1 MNAKSL
7 LLLAFIGVLL
17 VLPLFA
23 GCVSAQ
29 TEQTNYYV
37 TVKPALISDA
47 LTYTSVG
54 KNATLSFQAL
64 WTYGPDETKSIQN
77 ATVIIQIS
85 NPDGKVVDMLSENTT
100 SGTFSFNYTS
110 ANPETLAFT
119 PTDLITQD
127 GRDWGPRKLI
137 DSANN
142 AYGFTSNPAHV
153 WWDTFHVSMVSH
165 DTGNLGNLAVSVNVT
180 YLLLPEDGLQV
191 GAVHV
196 SKTVNGAD
204 VTINGVKAQE
214 TQTPG
219 IYSASNSTW
228 LPTAYVKVDVSQ
240 EGWTTT
246 HTAFSFTQE
255 ANAPIWTYAAV
266 SASVFGLAIILLR
279 FFMSR
284 KTSKQSL
291 LLKHPNYPFYGA
303 VLLIATSLI
312 SLYWGIVG
320 VEATLHSFDWIL
332 LGALGMV
339 SFACG
344 ILGTVTALQKKRQ
357 AIAIFAL
364 VVPLFMNVVGVKS
377 SLDMYGLANPW
388 LIIVSS
394 LALSIISGYFIS
406 NSEKS
411 SKTAAKNQKFKP
423 TPALSRGEGGHA
435 RDLFGHGIAYYLLV
449 TLLFSSE
456 FYG

>member
-1 MNAKSL
+1 LNAKSL

-23 GCVSAQ
+23 NSVSAQ
-29 TEQTNYYV
+29 TQPNYYV
-37 TVKPALISDA
+37 TIKPALISNTV
-47 LTYTSVG
+47 TYTSVD

-64 WTYGPDETKSIQN
+64 WTYGPDETKNIQN

-85 NPDGKVVDMLSENTT
+85 NPDGKVVDMLSVNTT
-100 SGTFSFNYTS
+100 SGIFSFNYTS
-110 ANPETLAFT
+110 ADPKTLAFT

-127 GRDWGPRKLI
+127 GRDWNSSIL

-142 AYGFTSNPAHV
+142 VYGFTSNWAQV
-153 WWDTFHVSMVSH
+153 WWDTFHVSMVSR
-165 DTGNLGNLAVSVNVT
+165 DTGKLGNVAVSVNVT
-180 YLLLPEDGLQV
+180 YQLLPEDGLQV

-196 SKTVNGAD
+196 FKTVQGAN
-204 VTINGVKAQE
+204 VTVNGVKAKE

-219 IYSASNSTW
+219 IYSASSSTW

-246 HTAFSFTQE
+246 HTAFSFNQE
-255 ANAPIWTYAAV
+255 ANAPIWTYAVV
-266 SASVFGLAIILLR
+266 SALVLGFAIVLLR
-279 FFMSR
+279 FFISR
-284 KTSKQSL
+284 KADKPSV
-291 LLKHPNYPFYGA
+291 LKHSNFPFYGA
-303 VLLIATSLI
+303 LLLAVTSII

-320 VEATLHSFDWIL
+320 LEGTLHTFEWIL
-332 LGALGMV
+332 LASLGFV

-344 ILGTVTALQKKRQ
+344 LLGAIMALRKKGQ
-357 AIAIFAL
+357 ALAIFAV

-388 LIIVSS
+388 LIIVPS

-406 NSEKS
+406 NSDKIFQNGVKKEEK
-411 SKTAAKNQKFKP
+411 
-423 TPALSRGEGGHA
+423 
-435 RDLFGHGIAYYLLV
+435 I
-449 TLLFSSE
+449 
-456 FYG
+456 

>member
-1 MNAKSL
+1 LNPKSL
-7 LLLAFIGVLL
+7 LLLAFIGALL

-23 GCVSAQ
+23 NSVSAQ
-29 TEQTNYYV
+29 TQQTNYYV
-37 TVKPALISDA
+37 TVKPVLISGA
-47 LTYTSVG
+47 LTYTSVD
-54 KNATLSFQAL
+54 KNATLSFQAI

-85 NPDGKVVDMLSENTT
+85 NSNGKVVDMLSENTT

-110 ANPETLAFT
+110 ATPETLNFT
-119 PTDLITQD
+119 PTDLVTQD
-127 GRDWGPRKLI
+127 GRDWGPRELI
-137 DSANN
+137 DPANN
-142 AYGFTSNPAHV
+142 AYGFTSNSARV

-165 DTGNLGNLAVSVNVT
+165 DTGSLGNLVVSVNVT

-219 IYSASNSTW
+219 IYSASSSTW

-240 EGWTTT
+240 EGWTAT

-255 ANAPIWTYAAV
+255 ANTTIWTDAAV

-279 FFMSR
+279 FLMSR

-291 LLKHPNYPFYGA
+291 LKHPNYPFYGT
-303 VLLIATSLI
+303 VLLIVTSLI
-312 SLYWGIVG
+312 SLYWGVVG
-320 VEATLHSFDWIL
+320 VEATFHSFDWIL
-332 LGALGMV
+332 LGALGLV

-344 ILGTVTALQKKRQ
+344 ILGTVMALQKKRQ
-357 AIAIFAL
+357 AIAIFLL
-364 VVPLFMNVVGVKS
+364 VIPLFMNVVGVKS

-388 LIIVSS
+388 LIIVPS

-406 NSEKS
+406 NSDKIFQTS
-411 SKTAAKNQKFKP
+411 GKKP
-423 TPALSRGEGGHA
+423 E
-435 RDLFGHGIAYYLLV
+435 D
-449 TLLFSSE
+449 
-456 FYG
+456 